1 MNKNILKVALTGLV
15 LSTSLNADITLG
27 TDSSGNPAF
36 FANNDTY
43 VCSSNIISILT
54 YQYLVNRTYK
64 LYIIDEHYSPLVTL
78 PTYQE
83 LKNRNM
89 GDRDMAVQIKVG
101 ANLLPYPQIFY
112 NNSIHNLSSGE
123 TICLYNGSNHAWS
136 CAMNDY

>member
-1 MNKNILKVALTGLV
+1 MNTIV
-15 LSTSLNADITLG
+15 
-27 TDSSGNPAF
+27 
-36 FANNDTY
+36 
-43 VCSSNIISILT
+43 
-54 YQYLVNRTYK
+54 
-64 LYIIDEHYSPLVTL
+64 PLVTL

-123 TICLYNGSNHAWS
+123 TSLSIYGSNHAWS